1 MFSNIQNYVLPVEL
15 YFASPEI
22 APFPGVR
29 FMGNK
34 RAKAAKTRSV
44 YNPIVPAVDQAARVL
59 LCLGKGDRHKLPLI
73 EICEQVGIHKSK
85 GYTLLNTLAQ
95 FGFVEKDP
103 LSKSYSLGPGLL
115 SLSRHLLDHLNIP
128 EIVTPYLERLA
139 METQSTALFGLISAD
154 QLFVVAK
161 HEGNQNIGL
170 TIRLGHRFHLTAGAH
185 GKAIVAF
192 LPDHE
197 REKILSRKKLFF
209 WGNPAKLNLKL
220 LNEEIAKCRMNG
232 YSQDTG
238 SLQAGISAVSAP
250 VFGPNRKIIGSLIL
264 TGVFPERAMEVFG
277 PKAATAARQI
287 SAALGFQMGE

>member
-1 MFSNIQNYVLPVEL
+1 
-15 YFASPEI
+15 
-22 APFPGVR
+22 
-29 FMGNK
+29 MGIK
-34 RAKAAKTRSV
+34 RTKAAKTRSA

-59 LCLGKGDRHKLPLI
+59 LCLGNGDRHKMPLI

-85 GYTLLNTLAQ
+85 GYTLLNTLAR

-103 LSKSYSLGPGLL
+103 ISKSYSLGPGLL

-128 EIVTPYLERLA
+128 GVVAPYLERLA
-139 METQSTALFGLISAD
+139 LETQSTALFGLVSAD

-185 GKAIVAF
+185 GKAFVAF

-197 REKILSRKKLFF
+197 REKLLSRKKLFF
-209 WGNPAKLNLKL
+209 WGDPAKFDLKL
-220 LNEEIAKCRMNG
+220 LKEEIVKSRLTG

-238 SLQAGISAVSAP
+238 SLRPGINAVSAP
-250 VFGPNRKIIGSLIL
+250 VFGPSRKIIGCLIL
-264 TGVFPERAMEVFG
+264 TGVFPERAMDEFG
-277 PKAATAARQI
+277 PKAAGAARQI
-287 SAALGFQMGE
+287 SAALGAQMEEPIWSNRNKEARRNE